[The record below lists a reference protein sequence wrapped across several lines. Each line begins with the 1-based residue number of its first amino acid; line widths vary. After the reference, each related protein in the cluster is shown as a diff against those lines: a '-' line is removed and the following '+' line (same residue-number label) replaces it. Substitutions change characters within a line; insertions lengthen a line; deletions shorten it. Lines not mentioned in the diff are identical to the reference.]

1 MRADKPDSPA
11 TFAHRLR
18 TTGLT
23 RRLNLPA
30 IEQSLLAVKR
40 EFGPIN
46 EGLTDRR
53 DPLTDEVVANLLRG
67 YRQVDD
73 YLARGIDP
81 LRRGQSRHMLELN
94 LVALCGGD
102 GAGNRCEKK
111 QLDAAYR
118 HFYDDASGVEDLVEW
133 LDMNRDRS
141 IWLQAA
147 GLYTRLLSQPQPFSE
162 GNHRTSALL
171 MSHLLV
177 QEGQPPFVLTVANA
191 RLFFEPASR
200 IKALTRSGLDGHFR
214 LPLLA
219 KQVARQLQDAVDP
232 SFLLA
237 G

>member
-1 MRADKPDSPA
+1 
-11 TFAHRLR
+11 
-18 TTGLT
+18 LT

-40 EFGPIN
+40 EFGRLN
-46 EGLTDRR
+46 AGLTDRR
-53 DPLTDEVVANLLRG
+53 DPLTDEVVANMLRG

-73 YLARGIDP
+73 YLAHDIDP

-94 LVALCGGD
+94 LVVLCGGD
-102 GAGNRCEKK
+102 GSKCEQK
-111 QLDAAYR
+111 QLEAADS

-133 LDMNRDRS
+133 LDINRGRS

-147 GLYTRLLSQPQPFSE
+147 GLYTRLLSQPQPFYE

-177 QEGQPPFVLTVANA
+177 RGGQPPFVLTPANA

-200 IKALTRSGLDGHFR
+200 IKTLTRSGLDGYLR

-219 KQVARQLQDAVDP
+219 KQVARQLQGAVDY

-237 G
+237 ETATA

>member
-1 MRADKPDSPA
+1 
-11 TFAHRLR
+11 
-18 TTGLT
+18 LT

-40 EFGPIN
+40 GFGLLN
-46 EGLTDRR
+46 AGLTDRR
-53 DPLTDEVVANLLRG
+53 DPLTDEVVAHMLQG
-67 YRQVDD
+67 YRRVDD
-73 YLARGIDP
+73 YLAHDIDP

-94 LVALCGGD
+94 LVVLCGGD
-102 GAGNRCEKK
+102 GNGSKCEQK
-111 QLDAAYR
+111 QLEAAHS
-118 HFYDDASGVEDLVEW
+118 HFYNDASGVEDLVEW
-133 LDMNRDRS
+133 LDINRGRS

-147 GLYTRLLSQPQPFSE
+147 GLYTRLLSQPQPFYE

-177 QEGQPPFVLTVANA
+177 RGGQPPFVLTPANA

-219 KQVARQLQDAVDP
+219 KQVARHLQGAMDH

-237 G
+237 EAAPA